1 MVRIGGLAES
11 TQRRRAYITQIAAC
25 YKVVIVMENSNDKW
39 KKWFGDAPDG
49 TLENSGDKW
58 TKWFGEAPKEISEN
72 SGNKWK
78 KWFGDAPDDS
88 DYEWESDDGVL
99 FPPDIGI
106 GASVSYKGYSFV
118 E

>member
-39 KKWFGDAPDG
+39 KKWFGDAPD
-49 TLENSGDKW
+49 
-58 TKWFGEAPKEISEN
+58 
-72 SGNKWK
+72 
-78 KWFGDAPDDS
+78 DS